1 MNRLPIGIQTFKKIR
16 ETNAIYIDK
25 TEEILKLIENGQY
38 YFLSRPRR
46 FGKSLFLDTLK
57 NVFEGNKE
65 LFEGLYIYDK
75 YNWDESYPVIK
86 ISMGGSNNEEQF
98 LQDIDK
104 NLKDN
109 QERLGVQCDLENDY
123 SICFANLIK
132 KSYQKYNK
140 QVVILIDE
148 YDKPILDN
156 INDTEMALK
165 MRDNLRRFY
174 LQIKTNDEYIKFA
187 FLTGISKFSK
197 ANIFSGLNNLTDI
210 SLMKRYGNICGYTHD
225 DLRESFQEYI
235 KGVDLEKVKTWY
247 NGYYF
252 LKNKIYNPFDI
263 LKFFD
268 NDNIFKNYWW
278 ESGNPYFLIELIKKN
293 NYYLPKLADLK
304 VDDTI
309 LNTFEVDNIK
319 LEVLLYQAGYLTIQ
333 SQEITIF
340 DTIEYKLKLPNKE
353 IKISFNDMIIDM
365 INSDADNNCIKT
377 NIYKSLLNA
386 KLEALQNSLMTMFS
400 AIPYNNHTGNNI
412 AHYEGFYASV
422 IYVYFQSLGIEILGE
437 DVTSK
442 GRIDLTL
449 FVNDII
455 YIIEFKVNQ
464 KGALEQIKANR
475 YADKYKDLDKKIY
488 LVGISF
494 DELERNICEFEW
506 ELFKF

>member
-1 MNRLPIGIQTFKKIR
+1 MNRLPIGIQTFREIR
-16 ETNAIYIDK
+16 SKNLIYVDK
-25 TEEILKLIENGQY
+25 TKEALSLVENGKY

-57 NVFEGNKE
+57 NLFEGNKE

-75 YNWDESYPVIK
+75 YNWDESYPIIK
-86 ISMGGSNNEEQF
+86 IDWSGDFKTLEKIEYRAFQIM
-98 LQDIDK
+98 K
-104 NLKDN
+104 NN
-109 QERLGVQCDLENDY
+109 QESLGIECEFQT
-123 SICFANLIK
+123 SASGCFEELIRK
-132 KSYQKYNK
+132 AFKKYNK
-140 QVVILIDE
+140 PVVILIDE

-165 MRDNLRRFY
+165 ARDFLRGFY
-174 LQIKTNDEYIKFA
+174 VMMKANDAYIKFA

-197 ANIFSGLNNLTDI
+197 ANIFSGLNNLEDI
-210 SLMKRYGNICGYTHD
+210 SLVPEYGNICGYT
-225 DLRESFQEYI
+225 QENIENEFLEYSQ
-235 KGVDLEKVKTWY
+235 GMDLEKIKVWY

-252 LKNKIYNPFDI
+252 LKDKIYNPFDL
-263 LKFFD
+263 LKFFKYKQ
-268 NDNIFKNYWW
+268 FKNYWW

-293 NYYLPKLADLK
+293 SYYLPKLADLK

-422 IYVYFQSLGIEILGE
+422 IYVYFQSLGIEIIGE